1 MKFLAGNIF
10 VRTCFLWAGLA
21 GLALALQATPAAPK
35 NLVVLGDSL
44 AAGFGVEPEEAF
56 PALLQEKIDAAKL
69 GYHVINAGVS
79 GDTTAGGLRRV
90 DWVLR
95 QPVEVLIVEL
105 GGNDGLRGI
114 SPEETRKNLAGIVA
128 KARAKY
134 PAMKIVIAGM
144 QMPKSMGETYT
155 KAFRELFPDVARQ
168 ANAALIPFLLD
179 KVGGVAELN
188 LPDRIHPNPE
198 GHRLVAETVWK
209 TLEPVLKEAPAA
221 ASE

>member
-1 MKFLAGNIF
+1 VIFLAGNRF
-10 VRTCFLWAGLA
+10 ARACFLWAGLA
-21 GLALALQATPAAPK
+21 ALGLTLQATPATPK
-35 NLVVLGDSL
+35 NLVILGDSL

-134 PAMKIVIAGM
+134 PAIKIVVAGM
-144 QMPKSMGETYT
+144 QMPKNMGETYT
-155 KAFRELFPDVARQ
+155 KAFREVFPEVARE
-168 ANAALIPFLLD
+168 AKAALIPFLLE

-198 GHRLVAETVWK
+198 GHKLVAETIWK
-209 TLEPVLKEAPAA
+209 TLEPVLKEAPAGV
-221 ASE
+221 SE